1 MSKFNPEKKFANKF
15 GVGDII
21 TDGSIQGVVAGRG
34 WLGGILPM
42 WFVNHY
48 DQRLYIA
55 DEVAVL
61 VATADEMIEIGRQLE
76 AEMKQDA

>member
-1 MSKFNPEKKFANKF
+1 MSKFNPEKKFAHNF

-21 TDGSIQGVVAGRG
+21 SDGTVQGVVVGRG

-55 DEVAVL
+55 DALAVL
-61 VATADEMIEIGRQLE
+61 VVSSADMLEIARLLDN
-76 AEMKQDA
+76 EMKKDA